1 MATILNIVN
10 KGVVDAVGT
19 PALLDQCAE
28 EASELSQASLK
39 MARKLR
45 NENPTPK
52 SITDIRD
59 DLIEEISDVL
69 LSVDYVMHCCNISN
83 EDLAQVITEKQVRW
97 IDRLNET
104 KKEEGEE

>member
-10 KGVVDAVGT
+10 KDVVDAVGT

-28 EASELSQASLK
+28 ESSELSQASLK
-39 MARKLR
+39 MSRKLR

-52 SITDIRD
+52 TVTDIRN

-83 EDLAQVITEKQVRW
+83 DDLAQVITEKQIRW
-97 IDRLNET
+97 INRLNEM
-104 KKEEGEE
+104 KEEGEE